1 MKLLEHEG
9 KRLFARHGIAVPK
22 GALWPE
28 LPTDCAGYVVKA
40 QVRAGGRGKGGG
52 IHFAGSATEAGE
64 AAGRLLGSDLG
75 GNAVAQ
81 VYVEE
86 RLDIARELYL
96 AVAIDRDA
104 RAPVILASPEGGV
117 EIEGVAAARVLR
129 LPVDPLIGVRSFM
142 VRRLARFLELPAS
155 AARQLGRTVEALYG
169 LVLAEDAELAEIN
182 PLAVTAAGDLVA
194 ADAKVT
200 LDSRARFRHAD
211 WADYEDSGEGSEIER
226 AIARAGAAAAEL
238 DPEGDV
244 VGVISGAGLMMAT
257 LDMMVALGI
266 RVRCVIDMGG
276 TPLGGAERLVPIFRV
291 VAAMRPKVIFVNAY
305 FHTALSD
312 SFARGVIGAAE
323 AEPLSGR
330 LILRLVGRNAESGR
344 ALLAPLGFELHDG
357 LMAALDAVAEAA
369 RGPA

>member
-22 GALWPE
+22 GGLWPD
-28 LPTDCAGYVVKA
+28 LPAGCAGYVVKA

-52 IHFAGSATEAGE
+52 IHFAGTAAEAGE
-64 AAGRLLGSDLG
+64 AAGRLLGSALG
-75 GNAVAQ
+75 GHAVTQ

-86 RLDIARELYL
+86 RLDVARELYL
-96 AVAIDRDA
+96 AVVIDRDA

-117 EIEGVAAARVLR
+117 EIEAVASERVLR
-129 LPVDPLIGVRSFM
+129 LPVDPLIGLRPFM
-142 VRRLARFLELPAS
+142 VRRLGRFLEAPAG
-155 AARQLGRTVEALYG
+155 AERQLEATVEALYG
-169 LVLAEDAELAEIN
+169 LALGEDAELAEIN
-182 PLAVTAAGDLVA
+182 PLVVTAAGDLVA

-200 LDSRARFRHAD
+200 LDARARFRHPD
-211 WADYEDSGEGSEIER
+211 WAAYEDSGDGSEIER
-226 AIARAGAAAAEL
+226 AIAGAGAAAAEL

-257 LDMMVALGI
+257 LDMMIALGV

-276 TPLGGAERLVPIFRV
+276 TPLGGAERLIPIFRA
-291 VAAMRPKVIFVNAY
+291 VAAMRPKVTFVNAY

-330 LILRLVGRNAESGR
+330 LILRLVGRNAQSGR
-344 ALLAPLGFELHDG
+344 DLLTPLGFELHDG
-357 LMAALDAVAEAA
+357 LMAALEAVAEAA
-369 RGPA
+369 RRPA